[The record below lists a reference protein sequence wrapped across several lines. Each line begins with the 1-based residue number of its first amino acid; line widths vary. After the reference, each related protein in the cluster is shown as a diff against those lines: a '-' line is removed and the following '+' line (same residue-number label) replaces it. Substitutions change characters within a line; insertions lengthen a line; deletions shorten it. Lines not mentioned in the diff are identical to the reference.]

1 MSRPT
6 NAKLVATGGV
16 FAALA
21 LVVMCL
27 GGLIPVATFVCPM
40 VCCLIVKVVMG
51 ACGKRT
57 AWTCYAA
64 VAILSVLLAPD
75 KEAAGIFLFLGY
87 YPMVKPRLDSVKLGF
102 LWKLVLFNASIAL
115 AYFLMLKLL
124 GMGELAEEYAGMG
137 IFLTAVMVVLG
148 NVTFFLLDRLLELRF
163 QR

>member
-1 MSRPT
+1 MSRQT
-6 NAKLVATGGV
+6 NAKQVATGGV

-21 LVVMCL
+21 VVVMCL

-40 VCCLIVKVVMG
+40 VCCLIVKTVMI
-51 ACGKRT
+51 ACGNKT

-75 KEAAGIFLFLGY
+75 KEAAGIFVFLGY
-87 YPMVKPRLDSVKLGF
+87 YPMVKPKLDAAKLGL
-102 LWKLVLFNASIAL
+102 LWKFLLFNSAIAV

-137 IFLTAVMVVLG
+137 AALIALMLVLG
-148 NVTFFLLDRLLELRF
+148 NVTFFLLDRLLDLRF
-163 QR
+163 RR

>member
-40 VCCLIVKVVMG
+40 ACCLIVKVVMG

-64 VAILSVLLAPD
+64 VAILSALLAPD

>member
-1 MSRPT
+1 MSRRT
-6 NAKLVATGGV
+6 NAKQVATGGV

-40 VCCLIVKVVMG
+40 VCCLILKTVML
-51 ACGKRT
+51 ACGKKT

-64 VAILSVLLAPD
+64 VAMLSILLAPD
-75 KEAAGIFLFLGY
+75 KEAAGIFVFLGY
-87 YPMVKPRLDSVKLGF
+87 YPMVKPQLDAVKLGL
-102 LWKLVLFNASIAL
+102 LWKFLLFNASIAL
-115 AYFLMLKLL
+115 AYILMLKFF

-137 IFLTAVMVVLG
+137 IALIAVMVVLG

-163 QR
+163 RR

>member
-1 MSRPT
+1 MSRQT
-6 NAKLVATGGV
+6 NAKQVATGGV

-21 LVVMCL
+21 VVVMCL

-51 ACGKRT
+51 ACGNKT

-75 KEAAGIFLFLGY
+75 KEAAGIFVFLGY
-87 YPMVKPRLDSVKLGF
+87 YPLVKPKLDAAKLGL
-102 LWKLVLFNASIAL
+102 LWKFLLFNSSIAV

-137 IFLTAVMVVLG
+137 AALVALMLVLG
-148 NVTFFLLDRLLELRF
+148 NVTFFLLDRLLDLRF
-163 QR
+163 RR

>member
-1 MSRPT
+1 M
-6 NAKLVATGGV
+6 GGV

-40 VCCLIVKVVMG
+40 VCCLIVQVVMG

-64 VAILSVLLAPD
+64 VSILSVLLAPD
-75 KEAAGIFLFLGY
+75 KEAAGIFVFLGY
-87 YPMVKPRLDSVKLGF
+87 YPMVKPKLDSMKLGF
-102 LWKLVLFNASIAL
+102 VWKLLLFNASIAL

-124 GMGELAEEYAGMG
+124 GKGELAEEYAGMG
-137 IFLTAVMVVLG
+137 AFLTGVMVVLG

-163 QR
+163 RR

>member
-1 MSRPT
+1 M
-6 NAKLVATGGV
+6 
-16 FAALA
+16 
-21 LVVMCL
+21 
-27 GGLIPVATFVCPM
+27 
-40 VCCLIVKVVMG
+40 
-51 ACGKRT
+51 
-57 AWTCYAA
+57 
-64 VAILSVLLAPD
+64 AILSALLAPD

-137 IFLTAVMVVLG
+137 IILTSVMVVLG

-163 QR
+163 RR